1 MQRVRPLPPAHPS
14 SPAHPAFVT
23 PHLPFTPTLA
33 ANPHRS
39 HLTSTSPLTPHS
51 SSSTPKSLLRLSSQ
65 VVKVLIEVGQT
76 FARGFVARAAKWR
89 LRAARDALAKAVAAK
104 ELGQL
109 QAAIAAVQTPQRT
122 FFKVS

>member
-1 MQRVRPLPPAHPS
+1 MQRFVDGDFTTGHLFDQG
-14 SPAHPAFVT
+14 SPEHAFVMSVPSLMQHVT
-23 PHLPFTPTLA
+23 FIGSYLA
-33 ANPHRS
+33 LNNAGGELFRASVRS
-39 HLTSTSPLTPHS
+39 EMLAL
-51 SSSTPKSLLRLSSQ
+51 KL
-65 VVKVLIEVGQT
+65 QT

>member
-1 MQRVRPLPPAHPS
+1 MQHFVDGDFTFSTGHVFDQG
-14 SPAHPAFVT
+14 SPEHAFVMSVPGLEQHIT
-23 PHLPFTPTLA
+23 FIGSQDLVIDKAGGELFRASVRSEMLA
-33 ANPHRS
+33 
-39 HLTSTSPLTPHS
+39 LKL
-51 SSSTPKSLLRLSSQ
+51 
-65 VVKVLIEVGQT
+65 QT

>member
-1 MQRVRPLPPAHPS
+1 MQHFVDSDFTFSTGHVFDQG
-14 SPAHPAFVT
+14 SPEHAFVMSVGLKQHIT
-23 PHLPFTPTLA
+23 FIDSQLLVIDKAGGELFRASVRSEMLA
-33 ANPHRS
+33 
-39 HLTSTSPLTPHS
+39 LKL
-51 SSSTPKSLLRLSSQ
+51 
-65 VVKVLIEVGQT
+65 QT